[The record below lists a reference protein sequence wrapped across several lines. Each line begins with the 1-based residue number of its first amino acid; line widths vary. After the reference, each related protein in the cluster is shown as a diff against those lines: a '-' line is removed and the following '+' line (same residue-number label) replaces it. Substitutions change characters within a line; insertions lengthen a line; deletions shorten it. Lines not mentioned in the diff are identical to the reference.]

1 MEWGDLKIFLAIAR
15 AGTLGGAARLIGQTQ
30 PTMGRRLRALEHAVG
45 HALFQRT
52 SEGFVLT
59 DEGRAVLHHAERV
72 EEETL
77 AFTRSLNGQEV
88 ELGGTLR
95 VSSSDWFGLH
105 MLTPVCT
112 EFSRTYPGVTVELLT
127 DARLFNLAR
136 READLVFRIQ
146 PFDQPDIFQRRLM
159 HVEYALYGTT
169 EYGDL
174 KANGGKGCPLIMLDS
189 AFDDFPDVQWLRR
202 LLPDAHV
209 VFRSNNRDVQA
220 MMCAR
225 GAGLAVLPRP
235 LGDMIPGVQR
245 IDVGASPPGRDV
257 WFGYHR
263 DLRGMRRLRTFLD
276 MVLARYGERGRAAG

>member
-1 MEWGDLKIFLAIAR
+1 MEWSDLKVFLAIAR

-59 DEGRAVLHHAERV
+59 DEGRAVLPHAERV

-77 AFTRSLNGQEV
+77 SFKRSLDGQQL
-88 ELGGTLR
+88 ELSGTLR
-95 VSSSDWFGLH
+95 VSSSDWFGVH
-105 MLTPVCT
+105 MLTPICT
-112 EFSRTYPGVTVELLT
+112 EFSSTHPGVAVELLT

-146 PFDQPDIFQRRLM
+146 PFDQPDILQRKLM
-159 HVEYALYGTT
+159 HIEYGLYGIG
-169 EYGDL
+169 EYSDL
-174 KANGGKGCPLIMLDS
+174 KVGGGKGCSLITLDS

-202 LLPDAHV
+202 VLPDAQV
-209 VFRSNNRDVQA
+209 VFRSNSRDAQA

-225 GAGLAVLPRP
+225 GGGLAVLPRP
-235 LGDMIPGVQR
+235 LGDMIPSAQR
-245 IDVGASPPGRDV
+245 IDLGLSPPGRDV

-263 DLRGMRRLRTFLD
+263 DLRGMRRLRAFLD
-276 MVLARYGERGRAAG
+276 MTLARYGD

>member
-1 MEWGDLKIFLAIAR
+1 MNGAAVGWGDLKIFLAIAR

-52 SEGFVLT
+52 SEGFLLT

-77 AFTRSLNGQEV
+77 AFERALDGRQPELNGS
-88 ELGGTLR
+88 LR

-105 MLTPVCT
+105 MLTPVCA
-112 EFSRTYPGVTVELLT
+112 EFTRTHPGVTIELLT

-146 PFDQPDIFQRRLM
+146 PFDQPDILQRKLM
-159 HVEYALYGTT
+159 HIEYGLYGAG

-174 KANGGKGCPLIMLDS
+174 KATGGKGCPLIMLDS

-202 LLPDAHV
+202 TLPDAHV
-209 VFRSNNRDVQA
+209 VFRSNSRDVQA

-235 LGDMIPGVQR
+235 LGDMIPGVR
-245 IDVGASPPGRDV
+245 HIDAGVSPPGRDV

-263 DLRGMRRLRTFLD
+263 DLRGVRRLRSFLD
-276 MVLARYGERGRAAG
+276 MVLAHYDA